1 MIQKYAKLFSA
12 SVPLAWGM
20 SYLFMALGAS
30 EIPAIELVALRC
42 GLAFLALVLIFNRHL
57 KKTFSWKLMGYSAF
71 AETLLFAVFYFLIV
85 GVIDTSAS
93 TAGFLASTTVVIVP
107 IIRATWTR
115 KLPDLKTII
124 AIFIVLLGLFLLTG
138 ADLSQ
143 LNFGAVMCLASAALY
158 AIYII
163 LSKCFVEKV
172 DAMSLGIWQLG
183 FSSLYA
189 LVGTLLFETPVL
201 PHTGKVWMA
210 ILGLALVCSAYGW
223 VMQTVVQSY
232 ISAEF
237 TSIMFSLEPIFTA
250 IFAFLFFGERL
261 AGLSYLGTLLIFLG
275 VLIVIYQ
282 PKKDKQSI
290 LLQGKVNY

>member
-1 MIQKYAKLFSA
+1 MIQKHAKLFSA
-12 SVPLAWGM
+12 TVPLAWGM

-71 AETLLFAVFYFLIV
+71 AGTLLFAVFYFLIV

-163 LSKCFVEKV
+163 LSKCFVEKI

-290 LLQGKVNY
+290 LLQEKVNY

>member
-71 AETLLFAVFYFLIV
+71 AGTLLFAVFYFLIV

-124 AIFIVLLGLFLLTG
+124 AIFIVLLGVFLLTG

-290 LLQGKVNY
+290 LLQEKVNY

>member
-71 AETLLFAVFYFLIV
+71 AGTLLFAVFYFLIV

-189 LVGTLLFETPVL
+189 LVGTLLLETPVL

-290 LLQGKVNY
+290 LLQEKVNY

>member
-71 AETLLFAVFYFLIV
+71 AGTLLFAVFYFLIV

-189 LVGTLLFETPVL
+189 LVGTLLLETPVL

>member
-71 AETLLFAVFYFLIV
+71 AGTLLFAVFYFLIV

-201 PHTGKVWMA
+201 PYTGKVWMA

-290 LLQGKVNY
+290 LLQEKINY

>member
-71 AETLLFAVFYFLIV
+71 AGTLLFAVFYFLIV

-290 LLQGKVNY
+290 LLQEKVNY

>member
-30 EIPAIELVALRC
+30 EIPAIELVAFRC

-71 AETLLFAVFYFLIV
+71 AGTLLFAVFYFLIV

-189 LVGTLLFETPVL
+189 LVGTLLLETPVL